1 VIIKIKGGRKITF
14 LAFLIFISMEFN
26 KKTLL
31 ESLSKDSNG
40 VKTFSEKPQNIVIN
54 ETQLER
60 LIDKLY
66 TND

>member
-1 VIIKIKGGRKITF
+1 
-14 LAFLIFISMEFN
+14 MEFN
-26 KKTLL
+26 KKTLM

-60 LIDKLY
+60 LIDNLY
-66 TND
+66 AKD